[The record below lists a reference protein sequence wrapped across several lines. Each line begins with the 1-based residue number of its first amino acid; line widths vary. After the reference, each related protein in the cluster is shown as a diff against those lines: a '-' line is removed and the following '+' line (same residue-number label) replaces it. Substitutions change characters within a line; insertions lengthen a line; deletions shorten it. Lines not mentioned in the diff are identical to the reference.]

1 MEGSGRTYI
10 LTGKMDPV
18 EKAIKVQLDANG
30 LDYEVDLDFNDKA
43 NEYELEVAVNLGASG
58 AYKVEMELEKDYSGA
73 GIKVRIFAKPNQ
85 VLRLYRCTKTDCH
98 LPPPP
103 PPSSS
108 REGR

>member
-1 MEGSGRTYI
+1 MLEGSGRTYI

-18 EKAIKVQLDANG
+18 EKAIKVNLDANG

-73 GIKVRIFAKPNQ
+73 GIKVGIFCQTKP
-85 VLRLYRCTKTDCH
+85 YPKCT
-98 LPPPP
+98 
-103 PPSSS
+103 SS
-108 REGR
+108 